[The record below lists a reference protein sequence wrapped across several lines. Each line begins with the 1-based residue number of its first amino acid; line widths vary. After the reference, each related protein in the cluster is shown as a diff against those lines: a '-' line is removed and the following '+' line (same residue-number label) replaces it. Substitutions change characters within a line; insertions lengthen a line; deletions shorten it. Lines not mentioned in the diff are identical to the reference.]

1 MSCLGVGWR
10 ARRDSNPRPKRFDLP
25 RDVAPSARARSA
37 PDPCRCRSRA
47 SGAAAG
53 ILPPRGFIAYAVYQS
68 MMDSTER
75 HRLVASSLPSDKK
88 LVLATLHRRENIVAV
103 GAERP

>member
-53 ILPPRGFIAYAVYQS
+53 ILPPRGFIAYAVHQS
-68 MMDSTER
+68 MMDSAER
-75 HRLVASSLPSDKK
+75 HRDLVAR
-88 LVLATLHRRENIVAV
+88 LATQGPRLQVAW
-103 GAERP
+103 